1 MEVNENDFFLDG
13 THYRAEP
20 AEASDR
26 HQCDK
31 CDFRDLRECDYR
43 EEIPDC
49 DADYRK
55 DGRAV
60 IFKKVKK
67 NFEKITAS
75 PEALARFL
83 VYRVGDLWFGCTNM
97 KENRSFDSRGEAIT
111 ATWIWLEREV
121 EE

>member
-20 AEASDR
+20 AESSDR

-31 CDFRDLRECDYR
+31 CDLRDLRECDYR

-60 IFKKVKK
+60 IFKKVKN

-75 PEALARFL
+75 PEALATFL
-83 VYRVGDLWFGCTNM
+83 MHDLGHSCECSQCPVDDCDGDGDCILLFQNWLV
-97 KENRSFDSRGEAIT
+97 KEVDE
-111 ATWIWLEREV
+111 
-121 EE
+121 